1 MASPGSHQGERVHH
15 HQLLC
20 KPQPLLDQLPELLRE
35 ELLREEL
42 LRDELLRDE
51 LLLEPLRTE
60 DLAPERRP
68 ASASCGT
75 AMLTSQAHIT
85 NHNADF
91 GMAMNIA
98 QRLTAPRLAT
108 TRRPSVAFA

>member
-1 MASPGSHQGERVHH
+1 M
-15 HQLLC
+15 LC
-20 KPQPLLDQLPELLRE
+20 KPQPLLDQPPELLRE

-51 LLLEPLRTE
+51 LLEPLRTD
-60 DLAPERRP
+60 DLAPESRP
-68 ASASCGT
+68 ASASSGT

-91 GMAMNIA
+91 GMAMDIP
-98 QRLTAPRLAT
+98 QGLPAPPVAT
-108 TRRPSVAFA
+108 TRRLAVAFA

>member
-1 MASPGSHQGERVHH
+1 
-15 HQLLC
+15 
-20 KPQPLLDQLPELLRE
+20 LDQPPELLRE

-51 LLLEPLRTE
+51 LLEPLRTD
-60 DLAPERRP
+60 DLAPESRP
-68 ASASCGT
+68 ASASSGT

-91 GMAMNIA
+91 GMAMNTPP
-98 QRLTAPRLAT
+98 RLPAPRSAT
-108 TRRPSVAFA
+108 TRRTPVAFA